1 MKTINSYNVTLKD
14 LLISSER
21 EARKTELFDWLVL
34 KDRIDITHARK
45 LPRGLISRSEL
56 MKRWGITSYYLNKME
71 RLGEIARVFSRPAKY
86 RANDINILE
95 EGPSHK
101 SSQ

>member
-1 MKTINSYNVTLKD
+1 MKIIKSDKVTLKD

-21 EARKTELFDWLVL
+21 EARKTDLFDWLVL
-34 KDRIDITHARK
+34 KNRINITHTKK
-45 LPRGLISRSEL
+45 LPRGLISRTEL

-71 RLGEIARVFSRPAKY
+71 RLGEIARVFLNPTKY
-86 RANDINILE
+86 RTDDINILE
-95 EGPSHK
+95 EVTSHK